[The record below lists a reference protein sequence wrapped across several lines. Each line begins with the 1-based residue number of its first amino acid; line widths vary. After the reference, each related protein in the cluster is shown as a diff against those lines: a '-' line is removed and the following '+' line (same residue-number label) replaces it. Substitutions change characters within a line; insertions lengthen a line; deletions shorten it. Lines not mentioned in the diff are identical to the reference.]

1 MSLNRY
7 TPTIPASGV
16 VESQG
21 GNFMLLLTASAAV
34 SLRLENGG
42 HAEQF
47 NGVDGGL
54 LVRRVTPW
62 DNARILGAPGTTL
75 VFLYGNSFTDKDE
88 TDVRLQIAT
97 IAGVAATRLQPFAAV
112 TDLAPVALTQ
122 SQNAELF
129 PANVLRQRITVA
141 VDPNN
146 PDIAL
151 CRVHGP
157 GVNTIRY
164 LQPGV
169 EYTFSG
175 LYGAWVFTPATA
187 GNYKFA
193 LFEET

>member
-1 MSLNRY
+1 MSINRY

-21 GNFMLLLTASAAV
+21 GNFMLLLSASGSV

-47 NGVDGGL
+47 NGVTGGL
-54 LVRRVTPW
+54 LVRRIKPW
-62 DNARILGAPGTTL
+62 DNARILGAPGVTL
-75 VFLYGNSFTDKDE
+75 EFFYGSDFTDKDE
-88 TDVRLQIAT
+88 VDVRLQIAT
-97 IAGVAATRLQPFAAV
+97 IAGVAATRIQPFSSI
-112 TDLAPVALTQ
+112 TDLTPVSLIQ
-122 SQNAELF
+122 SQSDELF
-129 PANVLRQRITVA
+129 PPNPLRQRITVC

-146 PDIAL
+146 PDIAT

-169 EYTFSG
+169 EYTFAG
-175 LYGAWVFTPATA
+175 IYGAHVFTPATA
-187 GNYKFA
+187 GNYNFA

>member
-1 MSLNRY
+1 MSINRY

-16 VESQG
+16 IETQT
-21 GNFMLLLTASAAV
+21 GNFFLLLSASGSV

-47 NGVDGGL
+47 NGVNGGL
-54 LVRRVTPW
+54 LVRRIKPW
-62 DNARILGAPGTTL
+62 ENARILGAAGITL
-75 VFLYGNSFTDKDE
+75 EYLQGSDFVEKDE

-97 IAGVAATRLQPFAAV
+97 IAGVAATRLQPFSSV
-112 TDLAPVALTQ
+112 TDLAPVSLTQ

-129 PANVLRQRITVA
+129 PANPLRQRITVC

-146 PDIAL
+146 PDIAT
-151 CRVHGP
+151 CRMHGP
-157 GVNTIRY
+157 GANTIRY

-175 LYGAWVFTPATA
+175 FYGAWVFTPATV
-187 GNYKFA
+187 GTYNFA
-193 LFEET
+193 LFEEG

>member
-1 MSLNRY
+1 MSINRY

-16 VESQG
+16 VETQT
-21 GNFMLLLTASAAV
+21 GNYLLLLSASGNV
-34 SLRLENGG
+34 SVRLENGG

-47 NGVDGGL
+47 NGVSGGL
-54 LVRRVTPW
+54 LLRRIKPW
-62 DNARILGAPGTTL
+62 DNARFLGAPGVAL
-75 VFLYGNSFTDKDE
+75 EFLLGNDYTDKNE

-97 IAGVAATRLQPFAAV
+97 IAGVAVTRLQPFSSV
-112 TDLAPVALTQ
+112 TDLAPITLIQ

-129 PANVLRQRITVA
+129 PANPFRQRITVC

-151 CRVHGP
+151 CRTHGP

-169 EYTFSG
+169 EYTFEG
-175 LYGAWVFTPATA
+175 FYGAWVFTPSTA
-187 GNYKFA
+187 GTYNFA
-193 LFEET
+193 LFEEA

>member
-1 MSLNRY
+1 MSINRY

-16 VESQG
+16 IETQT
-21 GNFMLLLTASAAV
+21 GNFFLLLSASGNV

-47 NGVDGGL
+47 NGINGGL
-54 LVRRVTPW
+54 LVRRIKPW
-62 DNARILGAPGTTL
+62 ENARILGAAGIAL
-75 VFLYGNSFTDKDE
+75 EFLQGSDFVEKDE

-97 IAGVAATRLQPFAAV
+97 IAGVAATRLQPFGAV

-129 PANVLRQRITVA
+129 PPNALRQRITVC
-141 VDPNN
+141 VGPNN
-146 PDIAL
+146 PDIAT

-169 EYTFSG
+169 EYTFAG
-175 LYGAWVFTPATA
+175 IYGAHVFTPATV
-187 GNYKFA
+187 GTYNFA
-193 LFEET
+193 RFEET